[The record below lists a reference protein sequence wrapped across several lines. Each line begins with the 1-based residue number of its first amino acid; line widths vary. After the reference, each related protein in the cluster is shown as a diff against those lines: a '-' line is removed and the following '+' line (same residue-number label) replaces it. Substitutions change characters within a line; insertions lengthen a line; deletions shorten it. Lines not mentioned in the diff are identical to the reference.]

1 MHKIIA
7 ALISLSM
14 PTAVLAQQ
22 RQIDVPATARWQH
35 ARSGVILPRQIGN
48 YPRQTIVENIPGE
61 VDVIAQY
68 QDESTRISVILY
80 RPQNNDVG
88 FWFDRAEQS
97 LGANPMLAG
106 LAPTEAEPRRFATAV
121 SPTMSGL
128 RQSYRST
135 GRWRATGTA
144 IFPTGRWLVKVRA
157 SSSSL
162 DSAAI
167 DALLDAAIAAIR
179 TPADAVAAP
188 EARIVSACPDTVR
201 WRTARVV
208 APSTEDA
215 LIGGVLSMM
224 ANNIAAGR
232 TDTASEEANAGEA
245 DAPLPAGLAAPTLCR
260 DAVEAGDGKVY
271 RVPGDSERYWIGL
284 GDSGDFVV
292 VAPSASAALMG
303 GDEDRRSVTLVTP
316 TRTLNYS
323 GFNRLPA
330 PSQVVQMVQRNRP
343 ISATGFDPEMEQT
356 GRTTIE
362 IGVP

>member
-1 MHKIIA
+1 MHKIVA
-7 ALISLSM
+7 ALLLLSV
-14 PTAVLAQQ
+14 PTAVMGQQ

-48 YPRQTIVENIPGE
+48 YPRQTIAENIPGE

-68 QDESTRISVILY
+68 QDESTRISVILF
-80 RPQNNDVG
+80 RPQANDVG
-88 FWFDRAEQS
+88 FWFDRAEQA
-97 LGANPMLAG
+97 LDANPMLSA
-106 LAPTEAEPRRFATAV
+106 LAPTEGTARRFATAV

-162 DSAAI
+162 DAAAI

-179 TPADAVAAP
+179 TPADAPSAL

-208 APSTEDA
+208 APSIEDA

-224 ANNIAAGR
+224 ANDAAQGR
-232 TDTASEEANAGEA
+232 TDEASGEGSAGEA
-245 DAPLPAGLAAPTLCR
+245 DAPVPAGLAAPTLCR
-260 DAVEAGDGKVY
+260 DAAEAGDGTVY
-271 RVPGDSERYWIGL
+271 RVPGDNQRYWIGI

-316 TRTLNYS
+316 TRTINYS

-330 PSQVVQMVQRNRP
+330 PSQVIQMVQRGRP
-343 ISATGFDPEMEQT
+343 ISATGFDPEMEQAD
-356 GRTTIE
+356 RTTIE